1 MTFLKPTAKWPN
13 WLITLRMPEFWNYR
27 IIYFFVLFWLT
38 FKVIFGAKGRFYPF
52 ALNRIIDESGGFS
65 GASKGL
71 INKQF
76 DQGLFPKTLF
86 LKHEDVLE
94 AKEIITQSFDY
105 PFILKPTHL
114 NRGVA
119 VLKINNESDLDRY
132 LKQTT
137 FDFQAEEY
145 LNQGIEVAVFI
156 ANPLDEPLKILSI
169 TGKEFLSVEGDGI
182 QSIHALLKKNW
193 RYNMFAAEIK
203 PFWKNKW
210 DRVPAKKEQ
219 VLIQPIGNHNKG
231 TRFIDESHRISPEME
246 AYFQKIVPQSI
257 QYGRFDIKVENWN
270 GLCTGEGLKIIEFNG
285 TIAEPVNYLDEKY
298 GYFDIQRIMFKH
310 YKWQYKIAKQMLD
323 NGFYAPSFV
332 TGWRRTL
339 EGSRFRKK
347 LKDIRID

>member
-1 MTFLKPTAKWPN
+1 
-13 WLITLRMPEFWNYR
+13 MPEFWNYR

-76 DQGLFPKTLF
+76 DDSLFPRTLF
-86 LKHEDVLE
+86 LTHEDVSK
-94 AKEIITQSFDY
+94 AKELITQAFEY

-145 LNQGIEVAVFI
+145 LNQAIEVAVFI

-182 QSIHALLKKNW
+182 QSIHALLKNNW
-193 RYNMFAAEIK
+193 RYRMYAAEIK
-203 PFWKNKW
+203 PHWENKW
-210 DRVPAKKEQ
+210 DRIPAKKEYI
-219 VLIQPIGNHNKG
+219 LIQPIGNHNKG
-231 TRFIDESHRISPEME
+231 TRFIDESHRKTTEME
-246 AYFQKIVPQSI
+246 VHFQKIVPDSI
-257 QYGRFDIKVENWN
+257 QYGRFDIKVRDWN
-270 GLCTGEGLKIIEFNG
+270 SLCTGEDLKIIEFNG
-285 TIAEPVNYLDEKY
+285 TIAEPINYLDEKY
-298 GYFDIQRIMFKH
+298 GYLDIQKIMFKH
-310 YKWQYKIAKQMLD
+310 YKCQYKIAKQMLD
-323 NGFYAPSFV
+323 RGFYAPSFI

-347 LKDIRID
+347 LKNIKID